1 MDPKITYRTLETIE
15 ECVQA
20 QNIQL
25 DVWGENEL
33 HVMPWRLFLD
43 LVRNGGLVLGA
54 FDGDRMI
61 GFNVGFLGTDQDSP
75 NRPAM
80 ARLKFNS
87 HAMGVHPDYQNA
99 GVGYQLKL
107 KQRDFALENG
117 VRLITWTYDPLQ
129 SRNAN
134 LNLRRLGVVCN
145 HYIRE
150 YYGEMRDDINLNF
163 PSDRFHVEWWV
174 TSDRVKQRVKSVPA
188 SASLSDVL
196 EAGAV
201 LANSTRTNDQGLLV
215 PIDSGV
221 ELDGSDL
228 LVEIPPDLDSLREQ
242 NEDLSLEWRLH
253 TRRLFEYVFVEGYYV
268 TDFIF
273 LRDEETPRSFYLL
286 STSAETG

>member
-25 DVWGENEL
+25 NVWGENEL

-273 LRDEETPRSFYLL
+273 LRDEETPGSFYLL

>member
-1 MDPKITYRTLETIE
+1 MKSEITYRSLRTIE

-20 QNIQL
+20 QDIQL

-33 HVMPWRLFLD
+33 HVMSWKLFLD

-54 FDGDRMI
+54 FDGDQMV
-61 GFNVGFLGTDQDSP
+61 GFNVGFLGTDDGSP

-87 HAMGVHPDYQNA
+87 HAMGVHPDYQDA
-99 GVGYQLKL
+99 GIGYRLKL
-107 KQRDFALENG
+107 MQRDHAITNG
-117 VRLITWTYDPLQ
+117 VRLVTWTYDPLQ

-134 LNLRRLGVVCN
+134 LNIRRLGAVCN

-150 YYGEMRDDINLNF
+150 YYGEMRDDINLGF

-174 TSDRVKQRVKSVPA
+174 TSEQVEQTLGSSPA
-188 SASLSDVL
+188 PVDL
-196 EAGAV
+196 EAMLAAGAKHY
-201 LANSTRTNDQGLLV
+201 NSTRRNEDGLLEPSDV
-215 PIDSGV
+215 DV
-221 ELDGSDL
+221 ALDGSDL
-228 LVEIPPDLDSLREQ
+228 LVEIPPNLDSLRMQ
-242 NEDLSLEWRLH
+242 NQDLSLEWRLH
-253 TRRLFEYVFVEGYYV
+253 TRHIFEHLFAEKYYV

-273 LRDEETPRSFYLL
+273 LKDKTNPRSFYVL

>member
-1 MDPKITYRTLETIE
+1 MKEGITYRTLRTVE

-54 FDGDRMI
+54 FDGDQMV
-61 GFNVGFLGTDQDSP
+61 GFVVGFLGTDDGSP

-99 GVGYQLKL
+99 GIGYRLKL
-107 KQRDFALENG
+107 MQRDYANDNG
-117 VRLITWTYDPLQ
+117 VRLVTWTYDPLQ
-129 SRNAN
+129 SRNAY
-134 LNLRRLGVVCN
+134 LNIRRLGAVCN

-150 YYGEMRDDINLNF
+150 YYGEMRDEINLNF

-174 TSDRVKQRVKSVPA
+174 TSDRVAQRLETAPSRLR
-188 SASLSDVL
+188 LSEVID
-196 EAGAV
+196 AGAKYG
-201 LANSTRTNDQGLLV
+201 NSTELNEEGLLV
-215 PIDSGV
+215 PIDIELV
-221 ELDGSDL
+221 LDGSNL
-228 LVEIPPDLDSLREQ
+228 LVEIPPNLDSLRKKNQ
-242 NEDLSLEWRLH
+242 DLSLDWRLH
-253 TRRLFEYVFVEGYYV
+253 TRRLFEQVFAEHYYV

-273 LRDEETPRSFYLL
+273 QKDEAGPRSFYVL

>member
-25 DVWGENEL
+25 NVWGENEL